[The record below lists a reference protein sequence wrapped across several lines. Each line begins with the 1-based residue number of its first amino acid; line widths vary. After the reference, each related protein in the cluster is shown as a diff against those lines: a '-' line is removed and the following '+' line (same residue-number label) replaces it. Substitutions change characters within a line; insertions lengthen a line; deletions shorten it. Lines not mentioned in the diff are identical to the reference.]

1 MDSSVKLFTPLGEP
15 NNPRSELAQRP
26 LSLVG
31 LRVGLLDNGKEFSD
45 IVLESLGEILKDDF
59 QVSEIRFWR
68 KGYPAKLAPFLDEM
82 ARESDIAISGVGH

>member
-1 MDSSVKLFTPLGEP
+1 MHSIVKLFTPLGEP
-15 NNPRSELAQRP
+15 NNPHRALAKRS

-45 IVLESLGEILKDDF
+45 IVLESLGESLKVDF
-59 QVSEIRFWR
+59 RVSEIRFWR

-82 ARESDIAISGVGH
+82 ARESDVAISGVGH